1 MKKKKRC
8 LQWCSVGLSVIAT
21 ILSIVALCKCCSRTS
36 DSELFPDYIGAI
48 VGVLC
53 VLVTVIV
60 GLNIYN
66 IIDFRENIA
75 MLKQHE
81 KDIKWL
87 YKNKE
92 NGRQKEVLNPG
103 EPMPR
108 NDDLTWD

>member
-1 MKKKKRC
+1 MKKKNKC
-8 LQWCSVGLSVIAT
+8 LQWCSVIFSVAAIIFSVIAMN
-21 ILSIVALCKCCSRTS
+21 KCCCDKS
-36 DSELFPDYIGAI
+36 DMVPDCMSAI

-53 VLVTVIV
+53 ILVTVIV
-60 GLNIYN
+60 GFSIYN
-66 IIDFRENIA
+66 IIDFRENVA

-92 NGRQKEVLNPG
+92 NSKQKDVSNPG

-108 NDDLTWD
+108 NDGLTWE